1 MSCAFDETKIYRLDL
16 VTFFMIVDSVFH
28 EKSIFREKG
37 DFNEFLKNTR
47 PNVSLHC
54 DRTKQDEKTSEPI
67 LERG

>member
-16 VTFFMIVDSVFH
+16 AAVFMIVDSVFH

-54 DRTKQDEKTSEPI
+54 DRTKQNEKTSEPI

>member
-16 VTFFMIVDSVFH
+16 VAFFMIADSVFH
-28 EKSIFREKG
+28 EKSIFREKC

-47 PNVSLHC
+47 PNVSLQC